1 MDTVIDELR
10 QLWSAGWPYV
20 QLCSVDEERVVRL
33 LRDATDA
40 WGIPLT
46 LWSQGTRSE
55 LAEADALMALRTF
68 AEGEGAAMLLL
79 LDMHDGLDE
88 PATQRVLLDLAP
100 RLEREKRVV
109 VLLRATPDVPA
120 RLGEVV
126 VSVDVPL
133 PDIRELRELVE
144 RLGPVSEE
152 RARRLAGAALGLS
165 EPHALRALR
174 AAGETDDDAEALTRV
189 LREKRRRMGEGSS
202 IELIDGSFT
211 LADVGGLHSLKRW
224 LRERGEAFGE
234 RARAFGLPAPR
245 GVLLL
250 GVQGCGKSMSAK
262 VIAHEFGVPLL
273 RLDLS
278 SVFGGEVAPEAAMRR
293 ALAAAERF
301 APVVLWIDEIEKGF
315 AGADSEGQ
323 VVSTTSARILGSF
336 VTWMQ
341 EKKAPV
347 FVVATANE
355 VRSLPPELLR
365 RGRFDEIFFLGLP
378 DPGARADILGVHL
391 RRRGR
396 PVGDFDLDA
405 LSHLTAHFSG
415 AELEQVVLSG
425 LLRAFT
431 EQREVTQADL
441 LRAAS
446 DLVPLYRTYEERI
459 KALRT
464 WSRHRARPAGSTESV
479 AELLLATQRP
489 ANA

>member
-1 MDTVIDELR
+1 MDSLIDELR

-20 QLCSVDEERVVRL
+20 QLHSVDEERVLRL
-33 LRDATDA
+33 LREATDA
-40 WGIPLT
+40 WAVPLQV
-46 LWSQGTRSE
+46 WSRGARNE
-55 LAEADALMALRTF
+55 LAATDPQRALRQF
-68 AEGEGAAMLLL
+68 AEGHGSAVLLV
-79 LDMHDGLDE
+79 LDLHDELE
-88 PATQRVLLDLAP
+88 QAPTQRALLDLAA
-100 RLEREKRVV
+100 RLERERRMVV
-109 VLLRATPDVPA
+109 FLRASRELPA
-120 RLGEVV
+120 VLREVV
-126 VSVDVPL
+126 VTVDVPP
-133 PDIRELRELVE
+133 PDLRALRALAE
-144 RLGPVSEE
+144 RVGPMTDE
-152 RARRLAGAALGLS
+152 RKRRVAGAALGLS

-174 AAGETDDDAEALTRV
+174 AAQDAPDDEQALSRV
-189 LREKRRRMGEGSS
+189 LREKRRRMGEGGSL
-202 IELIDGSFT
+202 ELIDGSFT
-211 LADVGGLHSLKRW
+211 LSDVGGLHSLKRW
-224 LRERGEAFGE
+224 LRERAEAFGD
-234 RARAFGLPAPR
+234 RARDYGLPPPR

-278 SVFGGEVAPEAAMRR
+278 SVFGGEAAPEAAMRR
-293 ALAAAERF
+293 ALRTAERF

-365 RGRFDEIFFLGLP
+365 RGRFDEIFFLDLP
-378 DPGARADILGVHL
+378 DPAARVDILRVHL
-391 RRRGR
+391 RRHGR
-396 PVGDFDLDA
+396 NAQDFELEP
-405 LSHLTAHFSG
+405 LGQLTAHFSG
-415 AELEQVVLSG
+415 AELEQVVLTA

-431 EQREVTQADL
+431 EQRELTQADL
-441 LRAAS
+441 VRAAS

-459 KALRT
+459 KALRA

-489 ANA
+489 VDA